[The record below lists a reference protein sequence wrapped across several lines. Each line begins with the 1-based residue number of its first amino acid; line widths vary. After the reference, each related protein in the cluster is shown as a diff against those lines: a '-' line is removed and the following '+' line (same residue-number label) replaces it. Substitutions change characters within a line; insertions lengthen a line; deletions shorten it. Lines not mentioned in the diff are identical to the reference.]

1 MKTKKVLNLKLKD
14 DKESVLSLNDVEG
27 MEYDIVGDYDD
38 EKGEYLYLLKIGDK
52 EYQYRGIDKQK
63 RMLSDEK
70 KLKGKGIY
78 KMWKPTP
85 MTIV

>member
-1 MKTKKVLNLKLKD
+1 
-14 DKESVLSLNDVEG
+14 

-85 MTIV
+85 MTEEEEGHNEGVKADCANPK